1 MAYRMT
7 RAAGLIGASLLASA
21 TMGCSSIFDPTTDD
35 VIDPGNLTSA
45 AAIQT
50 LLNGARRD
58 FALAYVGTGDGT
70 QEGIILTGGLVADE
84 FDNSDT
90 FPTRQEMDQR
100 DMDVT
105 NVSLLGVY
113 AGIHRARAAADQAS
127 ALARS
132 AKPDEVNAIAELHE
146 ISGLS
151 ILSFADNY
159 CSGVPTS
166 ALAGETLVYGQPQT
180 TIELYTAAIAKF
192 DSAIALA
199 PTSALVNAASVGKA
213 RALLGLGQYAA
224 AATAVAGVPTGF
236 IQTTSHSEVTGTVSN
251 GIWSFVN
258 DVNRWTVSPGTGGGI
273 DFVGAQDPRVPTED
287 TGGPGFDGSTPQ
299 VNQLLFPTRVSSV
312 PIVTGIEARL
322 IEAEA
327 AYKAGNSA
335 GMLTILNTLRTGVP
349 GLSPLA
355 DPGTNVAREDL
366 LFNERAFWLYSTG
379 RRLGDLRRLIRQYGR
394 NSESVF
400 PTGPYYK
407 DGEYGPDVN
416 IPISFEERNNPNV
429 GPNGPECLDR
439 NP

>member
-1 MAYRMT
+1 MAHRMT
-7 RAAGLIGASLLASA
+7 RTAGLVGVSLLASA
-21 TMGCSSIFDPTTDD
+21 LTGCSSIFDPSTDD

-70 QEGIILTGGLVADE
+70 QEGIILTAGLAADE

-90 FPTRQEMDQR
+90 FPTRQEIDQR
-100 DMDVT
+100 RMQA
-105 NVSLLGVY
+105 NNPSLLGVY

-132 AKPDEVNAIAELHE
+132 AVPDEVDAIAELQE

-151 ILSFADNY
+151 LLSFADNY
-159 CSGVPTS
+159 CSGTPTS
-166 ALAGETLVYGQPQT
+166 ALSGETLVYGDPQT
-180 TIELYTAAIAKF
+180 TAELYAAAIAKF
-192 DSAIALA
+192 DSALALG
-199 PTSALVNAASVGKA
+199 PSSDLVNASAVGKG
-213 RALLGLGQYAA
+213 RALLGLGQFAA
-224 AATAVAGVPTGF
+224 AGTAVAGVPTGYLQSTF
-236 IQTTSHSEVTGTVSN
+236 HSEVTGVVSN

-258 DVNRWTVSPGTGGGI
+258 DVNRWTVAAGTGGGI

-287 TGGPGFDGSTPQ
+287 TGGPGFDGATPQ
-299 VNQLLFPTRVSSV
+299 INQLLFPTRVSSV

-322 IEAEA
+322 IQAEA
-327 AYKAGNSA
+327 AYKAGSSA
-335 GMLTILNTLRTGVP
+335 GMLTILNDLRTGVP
-349 GLSPLA
+349 GLDPLA
-355 DPGTNVAREDL
+355 DPGTNVGREDL
-366 LFNERAFWLYSTG
+366 LFRERAFWLYSTA

-394 NSESVF
+394 NAESVF
-400 PTGPYYK
+400 PTGDYYK
-407 DGEYGPDVN
+407 SGEYGTDVN

-429 GPNGPECLDR
+429 GASGPECLDR

>member
-7 RAAGLIGASLLASA
+7 RTAGLVGVSLLASA
-21 TMGCSSIFDPTTDD
+21 TIGCSSIFDPSTDD

-58 FALAYVGTGDGT
+58 FALAYVGAGDDS
-70 QEGIILTGGLVADE
+70 QEGIILTAGLVADE

-100 DMDVT
+100 TMDVT

-132 AKPDEVNAIAELHE
+132 AVPDGVDAIAELHE

-151 ILSFADNY
+151 LLSFADNY
-159 CSGVPTS
+159 CSGVPAS
-166 ALAGETLVYGQPQT
+166 SLQGETLVYGDPQT
-180 TIELYTAAIAKF
+180 TVQLYTAALAKF
-192 DSAIALA
+192 DSALALA
-199 PTSALVNAASVGKA
+199 PSGALLNASAVGKG
-213 RALLGLGQYAA
+213 RALLGLGQFAA
-224 AATAVAGVPTGF
+224 AGTAVAGVPTGF
-236 IQTTSHSEVTGTVSN
+236 TQNTFHSEVTGAVSN
-251 GIWSFVN
+251 GIWAFVN
-258 DVNRWTVSPGTGGGI
+258 FLNRWTVASGTGGGI
-273 DFVGAQDPRVPTED
+273 DFVGAEDPRVPTED
-287 TGGPGFDGSTPQ
+287 TGGPGFDSETPQ
-299 VNQLLFPTRVSSV
+299 INQLLFPTRVSSV

-327 AYKAGNSA
+327 AYKAGSSA

-349 GLSPLA
+349 GLDPLA
-355 DPGTNVAREDL
+355 DPGTNIGREDL
-366 LFNERAFWLYSTG
+366 LFRERAFWLYSTA

-394 NSESVF
+394 NAESVF
-400 PTGPYYK
+400 PTGEYYK
-407 DGEYGPDVN
+407 GGVYGPDVN
-416 IPISFEERNNPNV
+416 IPISFEERNNPKI
-429 GPNGPECLDR
+429 GASGPECLDR